1 MSVSRD
7 ELVILIEKILLE
19 RQQFMFNPN
28 HNGMFKASVLL
39 LYTYYVD
46 NFYILLK
53 QEKSRNQV
61 FHRQILEVCCEN
73 VKLFTENPEVE
84 NMNSTEFLCV

>member
-7 ELVILIEKILLE
+7 ELVLLVEKILVE
-19 RQQFMFNPN
+19 RQQFMFNPS

-46 NFYILLK
+46 NFYVLLK

-61 FHRQILEVCCEN
+61 FHRQVLEACCEN
-73 VKLFTENPEVE
+73 VRSFTENRE
-84 NMNSTEFLCV
+84 L